1 MKRIDRYVMKEMF
14 LPVIFGISLIT
25 FALMIDIIKAL
36 KKINLKYLQLI
47 N

>member
-25 FALMIDIIKAL
+25 FALMIDIIRSIAETLIVKV
-36 KKINLKYLQLI
+36 YL
-47 N
+47 